1 MIYVKYALSPARLV
15 KIKVIIVQNV
25 EETELIYLLA
35 FVLTKN
41 MKIIF
46 QIYALIVGSNAT
58 NVQMHQIIVPN
69 VLGTGYHPL
78 PVSVRMVILITLNR
92 KIGKKKIFYLF
103 LSLNNILNEFFFF
116 LILFFL

>member
-15 KIKVIIVQNV
+15 KPQVIIVRNV

-35 FVLTKN
+35 SVQTKN

-46 QIYALIVGSNAT
+46 QIYALIVDSNAT
-58 NVQMHQIIVPN
+58 NAQIHQIIVPN

-78 PVSVRMVILITLNR
+78 PVSVRMVISITLNR
-92 KIGKKKIFYLF
+92 KIGKNKIFYLF
-103 LSLNNILNEFFFF
+103 LMIINNLSEIFYKSKIF
-116 LILFFL
+116 L